1 MQVVFRSY
9 ERFTLSEQIYKAD
22 SIITMDPQQPRAE
35 AVAVDSGRI
44 VAAGTIDEC
53 TAALPNAEVID
64 LGDKVLLPGFIDPHS
79 HPMVSGMLTQEPTHW
94 IAPYVGFPTWSD
106 VQEEFRRLDRETPA
120 GQPLLFNGLD
130 RLLQEVD
137 ELTATQLDEYF
148 PERPAAILDNSGHEA
163 YFNTAAITMFGWP
176 DQKPPADPVGAH
188 FGRNDDGTSNGRA
201 YETAAIMMALQPLLG
216 AVCTHPLQ
224 QVAKFYQLMASN
236 GLTATADLTYES
248 SNHDGYIALASVP
261 NSPLRVWLY
270 QMSIDPAASDKF
282 ESPLPTDKLDKI
294 GIKLWA
300 DGSPWVGTI
309 AASFPYL
316 DNERVRKAAIPIGP
330 GGEEMLNYTPEQLQ
344 ATLEQHV
351 PEGWQMSFH
360 VNGDLGLD
368 IVLDEYEKALTKFN
382 LLGTDHR
389 WRIEH
394 CGAARP
400 EQFER
405 AAKLGVAVSLAP
417 FQFIYWGDLLDGTL
431 FPPEIGSQW
440 QRFGDSVKSGAVTS
454 FHNDGMVSPPIPL
467 LNIQVAI
474 TRRTPSGQLHGPE
487 QIISLDDALKAHTIN
502 AAYTLHRDKDLGSI
516 EVGKLADFV
525 ELNKDP
531 YEATPEKLTDE
542 VQVTGTFVNGERI
555 DLAAFLEA
563 VKAIDPT
570 EHHDL
575 HKGAK
580 KDCC

>member
-1 MQVVFRSY
+1 MTQHV
-9 ERFTLSEQIYKAD
+9 YKAK
-22 SIITMDPQQPRAE
+22 SIVTMDPENPRAE

-44 VAAGTIDEC
+44 VAVGSLDQC
-53 TAALPNAEVID
+53 TSAVNQAEITD

-79 HPMVSGMLTQEPTHW
+79 HPMVSGLLTQAPTHW
-94 IAPYVGFPTWSD
+94 IAPYVGFPTWAD
-106 VQEEFRRLDRETPA
+106 VQTEFRRLDKELPE
-120 GQPLLFNGLD
+120 GQPVLFNGLD

-137 ELTATQLDEYF
+137 ELTASDLDEF
-148 PERPAAILDNSGHEA
+148 FANRPAAVLDNSGHEA
-163 YFNTAAITMFGWP
+163 YFNTATIKLLGWP
-176 DQKPPADPVGAH
+176 DQKPPADPQGAH

-201 YETAAIMMALQPLLG
+201 YETAAIMMALQPLI
-216 AVCTHPLQ
+216 AVVATHPLQ
-224 QVAKFYQLMASN
+224 QVAKFYQLMSTN

-248 SNHDGYIALASVP
+248 TNHDGYMALASVP
-261 NSPLRVWLY
+261 HSPLRVWLY
-270 QMSIDPAASDKF
+270 QMSIDAEAGAKF
-282 ESPLPTDKLDKI
+282 ESPIPSEKLDKI

-316 DNERVRKAAIPIGP
+316 DNDRVRKAAIPIGP
-330 GGEEMLNYTPEQLQ
+330 GGTEMLNYTPEQLQ

-351 PEGWQMSFH
+351 PEGWQMAFH

-368 IVLDEYEKALTKFN
+368 IVLDEYEKALTKFD

-389 WRIEH
+389 WRVEH

-440 QRFGDSVKSGAVTS
+440 QRFGDAVKSGAKVS

-467 LNIQVAI
+467 LNIQSAI
-474 TRRTPSGQLHGPE
+474 TRKTPSGQLHGPE

-525 ELNKDP
+525 ELSKDP
-531 YEATPEKLTDE
+531 YEADPDKLTDE
-542 VQVTGTFVNGERI
+542 VKVTGTFIDGERI
-555 DLAAFLEA
+555 DLDAFLAA
-563 VKAIDPT
+563 VQAIDPT

-575 HKGAK
+575 RRSVK

>member
-1 MQVVFRSY
+1 M
-9 ERFTLSEQIYKAD
+9 ERFTLSKQIYKAD

-44 VAAGTIDEC
+44 VAVGTIDEC
-53 TAALPNAEVID
+53 TAAHPNAEVTD

-282 ESPLPTDKLDKI
+282 ESPVPTDKLDKI

-330 GGEEMLNYTPEQLQ
+330 GGKEMLNYTPEQLQ

-467 LNIQVAI
+467 LNIQAAI

-555 DLAAFLEA
+555 DLDAFLEA
-563 VKAIDPT
+563 IKAIDPT

>member
-1 MQVVFRSY
+1 MAQH
-9 ERFTLSEQIYKAD
+9 IYKAS
-22 SIITMDPQQPRAE
+22 SIVTMDPNKPRAE

-44 VAAGTIDEC
+44 VAVGSVNEC
-53 TAALPNAEVID
+53 QVALGGVDVTD

-79 HPMVSGMLTQEPTHW
+79 HPMVSGLLTQEPTHW
-94 IAPYVGFPTWSD
+94 IAPYVGFPTWAD
-106 VQEEFRRLDRETPA
+106 VEAEFHKLDSELPPD
-120 GQPLLFNGLD
+120 QPVLFNGLD
-130 RLLQEVD
+130 RLLQEVN
-137 ELTATQLDEYF
+137 ELTAPELDRYF
-148 PERPAAILDNSGHEA
+148 PSRPAAVLDNSGHEA
-163 YFNTAAITMFGWP
+163 YFNTAAIKMIGWP
-176 DQKPPADPVGAH
+176 DQKPPADPVGAR

-201 YETAAIMMALQPLLG
+201 YETAAIMSALQPLLA
-216 AVCTHPLQ
+216 AVCKHPLQ
-224 QVAKFYQLMASN
+224 QVAKFYRLMASN

-248 SNHDGYIALASVP
+248 SNHDGYIALASAP

-282 ESPLPTDKLDKI
+282 ESPVTTDKLGKI

-330 GGEEMLNYTPEQLQ
+330 GGKDMLNYTPEQLQ
-344 ATLEQHV
+344 ATLEKHV

-368 IVLDEYEKALTKFN
+368 VVLDEYEKALTKFD

-389 WRIEH
+389 WRVEH

-440 QRFGDSVKSGAVTS
+440 QRFGDAVKSGAVVS

-467 LNIQVAI
+467 LNIQSAI
-474 TRRTPSGQLHGPE
+474 TRKTPSGQLHGPE

-516 EVGKLADFV
+516 EVGKMADFV
-525 ELNKDP
+525 ELSMDP
-531 YEATPEKLTDE
+531 YEATPDKLTDE
-542 VQVTGTFVNGERI
+542 VSVTGTFVDGERI
-555 DLAAFLEA
+555 DLDAFETA
-563 VKAIDPT
+563 ITAIDPT

-575 HKGAK
+575 HKSAK